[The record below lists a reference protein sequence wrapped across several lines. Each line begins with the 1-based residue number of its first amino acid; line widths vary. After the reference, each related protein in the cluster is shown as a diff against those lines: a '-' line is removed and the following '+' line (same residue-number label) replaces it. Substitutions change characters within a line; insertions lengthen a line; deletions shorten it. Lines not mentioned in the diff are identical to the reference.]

1 MSLQKRNVFDS
12 TFIGGRVRILSRHRT
27 RAAGSGP
34 HFEGLSVASLPKF
47 RGSSALEVHKIY
59 AFKRLR
65 RALPLRIGIRLNFV
79 WVPSNNRLIG
89 YLVGIGGVGLVALLT
104 WPFYPHI
111 RPLTA
116 AMGAL
121 VVVLMV
127 SLKWGTGPALMASI
141 LSAAYVNFYYVPPVM
156 KLQFRLIQDD
166 SSMVALIAYLVT
178 SILVG
183 QLSGRAQL
191 KAQEVQ
197 RLYNELRA
205 AIDHAS
211 QLEAIKQSERLKS
224 ALLDTVTHD
233 LRTPLT
239 SIKAAASALRDLRN
253 VREPGAR
260 RAASEDQ
267 MLHIIVNQSDR
278 LNHFIQGMIEL
289 AKIEASGG
297 EPVQD
302 SRIVLMDDI
311 ISAALSRAD
320 EVLRF
325 HRVSVQCEDDLIV
338 NTRPQAIAQVL
349 FSLLENAALYSPGG
363 TEIGVVARKTA
374 DETIEVSVEDRGPG
388 IPEHLKTRIFEKFF
402 RHEESGRG
410 GSPHVGLGLGLA
422 IARGITEAHGGR
434 IWVEDRA
441 AGEQGA
447 RFYFTIKSVRIN
459 ESDYMSKVSIT

>member
-1 MSLQKRNVFDS
+1 M
-12 TFIGGRVRILSRHRT
+12 
-27 RAAGSGP
+27 
-34 HFEGLSVASLPKF
+34 
-47 RGSSALEVHKIY
+47 
-59 AFKRLR
+59 
-65 RALPLRIGIRLNFV
+65 RLNFV
-79 WVPSNNRLIG
+79 WVSSNNRWFG
-89 YLVGIGGVGLVALLT
+89 YLVGIGGVGIVALLS

-239 SIKAAASALRDLRN
+239 SIKAAATALRDLRN
-253 VREPGAR
+253 VREPGP
-260 RAASEDQ
+260 RAAEREDQ
-267 MLHIIVNQSDR
+267 MLRIIVNQSDR

-297 EPVQD
+297 EPVRD
-302 SRIVLMDDI
+302 SRIVLMDEI
-311 ISAALSRAD
+311 IAAALSRAD
-320 EVLRF
+320 EALRF
-325 HRVSVQCEDDLIV
+325 HRVSVQCEEDLII

-388 IPEHLKTRIFEKFF
+388 IPEHLKMRIFEKFF
-402 RHEESGRG
+402 RHEQNGKG
-410 GSPHVGLGLGLA
+410 GNPPVGLGLGLA
-422 IARGITEAHGGR
+422 IACGIIEAHGGR

-441 AGEQGA
+441 AGEQGS
-447 RFYFTIKSVRIN
+447 RFIFAVRSDRIN
-459 ESDYMSKVSIT
+459 ELDYMSKVSKS